1 MLNNI
6 IMGHNSTAPQ
16 TPASKMV
23 KENIWAVVLYC
34 ITCSLEIYC
43 YKLTIECLHKTY
55 VIACYIQLHITNVL
69 QRFAGLSNLLLES
82 LSVF

>member
-23 KENIWAVVLYC
+23 IKKNIWAVVLYC

-55 VIACYIQLHITNVL
+55 VIACYIQLHITCT
-69 QRFAGLSNLLLES
+69 
-82 LSVF
+82 